1 MTKSKAG
8 DPADFPNKTK
18 EPDATIRV
26 GPHQIII
33 PRTTFEA
40 WEAQLT
46 AEVGFAKSAIA
57 LELRRRLG
65 L

>member
-1 MTKSKAG
+1 MSKHKAG
-8 DPADFPNKTK
+8 DPADFPQPTK
-18 EPDATIRV
+18 QPDATIRV

-33 PRTTFEA
+33 PRTTFEE
-40 WEAQLT
+40 WEAKLT